1 MEKITKECLE
11 INSGITFQRAQ
22 RAKKARNSKKSQP
35 VIITCRFFSYKNKI
49 KNPKKFAVVETEQY
63 F

>member
-22 RAKKARNSKKSQP
+22 RGKKARNSKKIQP
-35 VIITCRFFSYKNKI
+35 VIIPVDSLAI
-49 KNPKKFAVVETEQY
+49 KTK
-63 F
+63 